1 MLIVQ
6 AVAKVGSDAV
16 THFMAAGGVAKETLI
31 GETNLTGF
39 VARQLKAQGWNA
51 SSECDYRR
59 IAIDRCGLA
68 DDADLASS
76 CVQIWAAS
84 ISLSVT
90 KPMPSAAG
98 GDGASFVGKWPTSPD
113 RRGLERAGRRSIR
126 RRSQPVRDEQV
137 FAAAPGCGDL
147 RSTGRIVAQTPPNVS
162 YVKQ

>member
-1 MLIVQ
+1 MLIAQ

-16 THFMAAGGVAKETLI
+16 THFMAAGGIANETLI

-76 CVQIWAAS
+76 CVQIWATS
-84 ISLSVT
+84 ISLAVT
-90 KPMPSAAG
+90 NPMPLAG
-98 GDGASFVGKWPTSPD
+98 GWGWRFICGKMAD
-113 RRGLERAGRRSIR
+113 
-126 RRSQPVRDEQV
+126 QP
-137 FAAAPGCGDL
+137 
-147 RSTGRIVAQTPPNVS
+147 
-162 YVKQ
+162 